1 MSDQKKWYAVYTRPR
16 WEKKVAEV
24 LGRKRINNYCP
35 VNRVYR
41 QWSDRKKVVLEPL
54 FTSYVFVNISDSEQL
69 PIRMTD
75 GVINFV
81 YWLSKPAV
89 IRDEEI
95 DIVKRFLNEYD
106 NVQLERIEININDTI
121 KVINGPL
128 MEQQGQVVAFK
139 NKSIKVQLPSLG
151 YMMYAE
157 IDRTNV
163 EVINHNIKY
172 DSTIDGN
179 LALKF

>member
-16 WEKKVAEV
+16 WEKKVAEI
-24 LGRKRINNYCP
+24 LSRKRILNYCP

-41 QWSDRKKVVLEPL
+41 QWSDRKKIVLEPL

-69 PIRMTD
+69 PVRMTD

-89 IRDEEI
+89 IRAEEI
-95 DIVKRFLNEYD
+95 DIIKRFLNDHD
-106 NVQLERIEININDTI
+106 NVQLERIEISINDTI
-121 KVINGPL
+121 RVINGPL
-128 MEQQGQVVAFK
+128 MEQQGQVVSFK

-151 YMMYAE
+151 YMMFVQ
-157 IDRTNV
+157 IDRSNV
-163 EVINHNIKY
+163 ELMNHKIKY

>member
-16 WEKKVAEV
+16 WEKKVAEI
-24 LGRKRINNYCP
+24 LSRKRIVNYCP

-41 QWSDRKKVVLEPL
+41 QWSDRKKIVLEPL
-54 FTSYVFVNISDSEQL
+54 FTSYVFVNISESEHL
-69 PIRMTD
+69 PVRMTD
-75 GVINFV
+75 GLINFV

-89 IRDEEI
+89 IRAEEI
-95 DIVKRFLNEYD
+95 DIIKRFLNEHD
-106 NVQLERIEININDTI
+106 NVQLERMEININDTI
-121 KVINGPL
+121 RVINGPL
-128 MEQQGQVVAFK
+128 MEQQGQVVSFK

-157 IDRTNV
+157 IDRSNV
-163 EVINHNIKY
+163 ELINHNINY

>member
-89 IRDEEI
+89 IRAEEI